1 MVREAA
7 GRLVVAAEPREG
19 RAVRWAVVG
28 EATAEA
34 RGAVIEAVSGLEE
47 ASQVKVALTEQVA
60 ATVDV
65 LEAAAVREDTRS
77 TRPYA
82 S

>member
-47 ASQVKVALTEQVA
+47 ASQVKVALTEQAA